1 MKAAALVTVLA
12 ALAGC
17 GGSASNGGMIG
28 PCPATVNGC
37 TTFTDL
43 TADPTAVI
51 EFGGVHGLAYAPA
64 CAQVKVGQT
73 IEFQGDFGAHPLSET
88 CGPIDAIPTTRSG
101 TSKSFTIATA
111 GTYGY
116 QCDVHSGSG
125 MIGALK
131 VVP

>member
-1 MKAAALVTVLA
+1 MKVATLVTVLA

-17 GGSASNGGMIG
+17 GGSSSSSGMIG
-28 PCPATVNGC
+28 PCPANPNGC
-37 TTFTDL
+37 TTFFDL

-51 EFGGVHGLAYAPA
+51 EFGGTHGLAYVPP
-64 CAQVKVGQT
+64 CAQVKVGQA

-88 CGPIDAIPTTRSG
+88 CGPIDAIPNTRAG

-116 QCDVHSGSG
+116 QCDVHSSTG
-125 MIGALK
+125 MVGALM